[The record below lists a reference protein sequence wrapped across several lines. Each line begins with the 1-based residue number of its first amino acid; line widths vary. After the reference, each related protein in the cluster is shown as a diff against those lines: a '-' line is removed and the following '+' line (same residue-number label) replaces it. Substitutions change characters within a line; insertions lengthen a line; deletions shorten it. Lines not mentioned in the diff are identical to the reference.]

1 MAKKFPLNPTHP
13 ERICCGCERYCPVDD
28 IACGNGSDRT
38 QHPIEIFGE
47 GWEQWLLDDESKAD
61 KEHTALADK
70 KSDK

>member
-1 MAKKFPLNPTHP
+1 MGVSV
-13 ERICCGCERYCPVDD
+13 IV
-28 IACGNGSDRT
+28 ACGNGSDRT